1 MSGLKL
7 LYRRYFSHRRI
18 LLGSAL
24 FFAAMTAAV
33 FVFHSDPGDPDVDYI
48 MCKVCAQIPVV
59 FGLLLPGIFM
69 VQDTMGNRFMR
80 SVPCARGLYMR
91 GIPLF
96 STITAACWSA
106 ALNVIYAAFILLTGR
121 DICNISD
128 MLIITSIMAGL
139 MAFVIC
145 AAMCLRLGS
154 LLLVE
159 FYAPLMFLSLA
170 FIGSDTAENG
180 FGLPLWAGL
189 LICCGTFLAVLA
201 LGALTAGIAYAKGN
215 FREVTY
221 IQGTM

>member
-7 LYRRYFSHRRI
+7 LYRRYFSHWLI
-18 LLGSAL
+18 LLVSAL
-24 FFAAMTAAV
+24 FFAGMMAAV

-69 VQDTMGNRFMR
+69 VQDTTGNRFMR
-80 SVPCARGLYMR
+80 SVPCARSLYTR

-96 STITAACWSA
+96 AMLTAAGWSA

-139 MAFVIC
+139 MAFVLC
-145 AAMCLRLGS
+145 VAMCMRFGS
-154 LLLVE
+154 LLVV
-159 FYAPLMFLSLA
+159 FYAPLMFVSLA
-170 FIGSDTAENG
+170 FIGGDTAENG

-189 LICCGTFLAVLA
+189 LICCGTFLADLV
-201 LGALTAGIAYAKGN
+201 LGALVAGIAYAKGN
-215 FREVTY
+215 FREMTY
-221 IQGTM
+221 TQGTM